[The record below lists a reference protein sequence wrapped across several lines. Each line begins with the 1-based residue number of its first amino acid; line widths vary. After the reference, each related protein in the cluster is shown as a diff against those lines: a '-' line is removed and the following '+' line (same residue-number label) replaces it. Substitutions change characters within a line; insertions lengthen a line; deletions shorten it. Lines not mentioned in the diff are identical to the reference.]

1 MLQFDLRRTIMKE
14 KQKITKYPGGNKKT
28 ETFIEDGISITKH
41 FHNEKDAY
49 VKELIS
55 LKDGIKT
62 IKHINSQGIVSKL
75 EHFLDDKRHG
85 EEIKYIVSKA
95 DGSIKSTK
103 NYDNGKLHGESITY
117 NQSTQI
123 IKHEVFALGKLVLK
137 YLRESDENNDITGV
151 NIIDKE
157 NLVNLSKNDHERL
170 QTYI

>member
-1 MLQFDLRRTIMKE
+1 MKE

-41 FHNEKDAY
+41 FYNEKDAY

-62 IKHINSQGIVSKL
+62 IKHITSQGIVSKL

-103 NYDNGKLHGESITY
+103 VYDNGKLHGQSIIY
-117 NQSTQI
+117 NQSAQI
-123 IKHEVFALGKLVLK
+123 IKHEVYALGKLSLT
-137 YLRESDENNDITGV
+137 YLRENTEHNDITSV
-151 NIIDKE
+151 NIVDKE
-157 NLVNLSKNDHERL
+157 NLINLPIHEYEKL
-170 QTYI
+170 QTHL